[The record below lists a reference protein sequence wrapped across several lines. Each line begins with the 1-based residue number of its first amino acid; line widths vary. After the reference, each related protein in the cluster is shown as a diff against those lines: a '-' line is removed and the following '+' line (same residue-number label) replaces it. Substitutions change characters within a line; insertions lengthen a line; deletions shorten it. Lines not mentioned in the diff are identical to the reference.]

1 MNDAFSFKTD
11 TYLLMLD
18 PRRGPLCYQKCV
30 LPILG
35 IIDTNYNQFEILVER
50 INGSV
55 YLTTGFNAIR
65 DFYDI
70 RMGGWVLMVFSGL
83 SQFGINV
90 INRLGLVVT
99 PPPIRF
105 EIAKPLAPNFVY
117 QNVPIT
123 TELLTFRHKGFSFQ
137 LNTDVK
143 LSKYDVTSGFLVRWP
158 FTVSICRINGAFV
171 LIERN

>member
-1 MNDAFSFKTD
+1 MDPNPTTD
-11 TYLLMLD
+11 VDKIVNELRLQYRTVCCEFHVNEGAVMLPKLFVTD
-18 PRRGPLCYQKCV
+18 FGDQIGSYVTL
-30 LPILG
+30 
-35 IIDTNYNQFEILVER
+35 IDTNYNQFEILVER

-83 SQFGINV
+83 GQFGINV

-99 PPPIRF
+99 PPTITPPMRF
-105 EIAKPLAPNFVY
+105 EIAKPLAPDFVY
-117 QNVPIT
+117 QNVPVT
-123 TELLTFRHKGFSFQ
+123 TEPLTFRHKDKSFQ

-143 LSKYDVTSGFLVRWP
+143 LTKF
-158 FTVSICRINGAFV
+158 C
-171 LIERN
+171 

>member
-18 PRRGPLCYQKCV
+18 PRRGPLCCKKCV

-35 IIDTNYNQFEILVER
+35 IIDTNYNQFEILVEM

-55 YLTTGFNAIR
+55 YLTTGFNVVR

-123 TELLTFRHKGFSFQ
+123 TELLTFRHKENSFH

-158 FTVSICRINGAFV
+158 FTVSISA
-171 LIERN
+171 E